1 LILLADDNAV
11 PVGSIS
17 IYVQGQNGR
26 LNVRICSKIR
36 CFERRKNVKK
46 VVQVDFLNGY

>member
-17 IYVQGQNGR
+17 IYVQGQKGR
-26 LNVRICSKIR
+26 MKARSGSKIPSV
-36 CFERRKNVKK
+36 EWGKNVKK
-46 VVQVDFLNGY
+46 VVQADFLNAY